1 MLRYLPPKRASHFAF
16 SNQITLKTCS
26 VEVLVVMKAFANRER
41 GWLNV
46 ESVVIR
52 QGEGLDS
59 QTIDDELQPL
69 APLREDKHI
78 VARL

>member
-1 MLRYLPPKRASHFAF
+1 MLRYLSLKRASHFAF
-16 SNQITLKTCS
+16 SDQITLKTCS
-26 VEVLVVMKAFANRER
+26 VEVLVVMKAFANREHD
-41 GWLNV
+41 WLDV

-52 QGEGLDS
+52 QGEGLDW

-69 APLREDKHI
+69 ETLREDENI